1 MKISLITVTM
11 GDREDGLARLNA
23 SLAAQTFRDFEL
35 IVVDQREHLEFG
47 GSLSRARNH
56 GIGLASGDVLAFPD
70 DDAWYPPSTLA
81 KVSEILSRT
90 DVDGVSFRV
99 TDENGICSAGGW
111 MSAATMPLN
120 KKNVWHAA
128 VSCSFF
134 IKRSA
139 VGELRFDE
147 RLGAGSGTRFASGE
161 DTDFV
166 LGALCRGAKMLYD
179 GTNTVYHSVYRGP
192 WHLSRGWG
200 YGCGVGAVLR
210 KHRYSVFRLA
220 WMVLSQGGR
229 ALQAL
234 LRFNPKKAAF
244 HVVQATGR
252 IFGYCVACAILTR
265 TVAFCRICK

>member
-11 GDREDGLARLNA
+11 GDRQEGLARLKE

-35 IVVDQREHLEFG
+35 IVIDQREHAEFG

-70 DDAWYPPSTLA
+70 DDAWYPPSALA
-81 KVSEILSRT
+81 KVSEILSST

-99 TDENGICSAGGW
+99 TDEHGVCSAGGW
-111 MSAATMPLN
+111 MSAAAMPLN

-134 IKRSA
+134 MKRGA

-147 RLGAGSGTRFASGE
+147 RLGAGAGTCFGSGE

-166 LGALCRGAKMLYD
+166 LGALCRGAKILYD
-179 GTNTVYHSVYRGP
+179 GKNVVYHPVYRGP
-192 WHLSRGWG
+192 WRIRRGWG
-200 YGCGVGAVLR
+200 YGCGAGAVLR
-210 KHRYSVFRLA
+210 KHRYSMFRLA

-234 LRFNPKKAAF
+234 IKCNLKKTIF
-244 HVVQATGR
+244 HVAQAAGR
-252 IFGYCVACAILTR
+252 VAGYLGGKTLR
-265 TVAFCRICK
+265 D